1 MDVIEEGRT
10 NKLSAFKFLNQDI
23 YLQTGPAR
31 PKRITNKPLISMTI
45 RYSPL
50 LRKHSIV
57 LGEPKYVE
65 NEITSTQDVLNEMEL
80 HIKGFE
86 YQFFS

>member
-1 MDVIEEGRT
+1 
-10 NKLSAFKFLNQDI
+10 
-23 YLQTGPAR
+23 
-31 PKRITNKPLISMTI
+31 MTI

-86 YQFFS
+86 YQFFHDILNLFKFENTNK